1 MCPKDAEG
9 IANSVDPDQTALLG
23 AVWSGSALFHPTYLS
38 ENLESLW
45 YIILKQF
52 LLIWVIAPAH
62 TSRIYLL
69 GKATSSFILWAAILS
84 LNILL
89 KSIEMIKRVTIKD
102 GSVINTSLWKNS
114 DDFINRDDSN
124 RCFHISWYCLLSRI
138 VSLLVY
144 SPMSYWL
151 FFDRLVDG
159 LSLTG
164 GIWRVGGG
172 GQNVSMY
179 QLLVDTRQLSTTT
192 YLSLYTAYTLNWVLC
207 AGVPTTCKKEEDKNK
222 VG

>member
-38 ENLESLW
+38 KNLQSLW

-52 LLIWVIAPAH
+52 LLLWVIAPAH
-62 TSRIYLL
+62 TSRIYLP
-69 GKATSSFILWAAILS
+69 SSFILWAAILS
-84 LNILL
+84 VNILL
-89 KSIEMIKRVTIKD
+89 IEMIKTVTIKD

-114 DDFINRDDSN
+114 EDFINREDSN

-138 VSLLVY
+138 FSLLVY

-151 FFDRLVDG
+151 FFERLIDG
-159 LSLTG
+159 LSLTERICVCG
-164 GIWRVGGG
+164 GGAGG
-172 GQNVSMY
+172 GQNFSMY
-179 QLLVDTRQLSTTT
+179 QLLVDMRRLSTTT
-192 YLSLYTAYTLNWVLC
+192 YLSLYAAYTSAIMCRGPHNMRKRR
-207 AGVPTTCKKEEDKNK
+207 G
-222 VG
+222 